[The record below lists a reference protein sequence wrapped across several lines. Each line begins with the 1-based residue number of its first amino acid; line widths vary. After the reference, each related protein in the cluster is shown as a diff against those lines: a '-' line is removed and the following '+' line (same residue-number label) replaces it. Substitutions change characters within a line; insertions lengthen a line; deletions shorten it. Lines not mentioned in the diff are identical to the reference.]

1 MAAIYLLRHAEAAP
15 HKDPRYRHDA
25 DRPLT
30 EEGAAKMRKAAHGMK
45 KIGLQFDRIVT
56 SPFVRAR
63 ETAEIVAEVLKET
76 DRLSLDEALASGA
89 RWDKVKKA
97 LAAGP
102 AKYADS
108 VLLIG
113 HEPDFSKMTADIIGA
128 SRTSITFKKGS
139 LAAIAVD
146 AIPPKEPG
154 SLAFL
159 MSIDHLAA
167 MVE

>member
-1 MAAIYLLRHAEAAP
+1 MPSIYLLRHAEAVP

-30 EEGAAKMRKAAHGMK
+30 EEGTERMRRAAEGMK
-45 KIGLQFDRIVT
+45 SLDLYFDRILT

-63 ETAEIVAEVLKET
+63 ETAQIVAEVLGAK
-76 DRLSLDEALASGA
+76 DRLLVEEALASGA

-102 AKYADS
+102 AKDTET
-108 VLLIG
+108 VLLVG
-113 HEPDFSKMTADIIGA
+113 HEPDLSRMTGDLIEAPRAAIV
-128 SRTSITFKKGS
+128 FKKGT
-139 LAAIAVD
+139 LARVAVD

-154 SLAFL
+154 ALAFL
-159 MSIDHLAA
+159 LSIDQMAA
-167 MVE
+167 ME